1 MDERPRQRLRRE
13 VERTMLEYRAMKAAL
28 ERIAELDDDGSAG
41 DIARRVL
48 ATIPADDDAGPPR

>member
-1 MDERPRQRLRRE
+1 
-13 VERTMLEYRAMKAAL
+13 MLEYRAMKAAL
-28 ERIAELDDDGSAG
+28 ERIAELDDVGSAR